1 MRIAV
6 AVIGALALAVSPAL
20 AQNPPEGPGGPG
32 RRMELLLHGITLT
45 AAQQAK
51 VDSIRARYRADMPAI
66 TPGARPDSAT
76 REQMREHFRRIADEV
91 RAVLTPDQQKVWD
104 QNVAELRA
112 RRPGGP

>member
-1 MRIAV
+1 MRMRIAV

-20 AQNPPEGPGGPG
+20 AQNPPEGPG
-32 RRMELLLHGITLT
+32 
-45 AAQQAK
+45 
-51 VDSIRARYRADMPAI
+51 
-66 TPGARPDSAT
+66 RPDSAT